1 MYKVNAQ
8 QYLRQAYRLDE
19 LIKSNQEELQNL
31 REQAV
36 TIGAIDYAKEK
47 IQSSPNSDAPFSRT
61 VMKIVELEES
71 IQADIDKLFKL
82 KLEIR
87 TAINNMDDADEKL
100 LLRCRYLNFL
110 QWDEICDE
118 MHLSMRSVFR
128 IHMSALKNIEIPQ
141 KLADNGSKWQ

>member
-19 LIKSNQEELQNL
+19 LIKSNQEELKNL

-47 IQSSPNSDAPFSRT
+47 VQSSPNADAPFSKT
-61 VMKIVELEES
+61 VMKIIELEES
-71 IQADIDKLFKL
+71 IQADIDKLFNL

-87 TAINNMDDADEKL
+87 TAINDMDDADEKL
-100 LLRCRYLNFL
+100 LLRHRYLNFL

-128 IHMSALKNIEIPQ
+128 IHMSALKNI
-141 KLADNGSKWQ
+141 KVGSKWH

>member
-1 MYKVNAQ
+1 MYNMNAQ

-36 TIGAIDYAKEK
+36 TIGAIDYAKDK
-47 IQSSPNSDAPFSRT
+47 IQSSPKADAPFSNT
-61 VMKIVELEES
+61 VMKIIELEES
-71 IQADIDKLFKL
+71 IQADIDKLFAL

-87 TAINNMDDADEKL
+87 TAINNMEDADEKL
-100 LLRCRYLNFL
+100 LLRHRYLNFL

-118 MHLSMRSVFR
+118 MHLSMRSVLR
-128 IHMSALKNIEIPQ
+128 IHMSALQNIVVPL
-141 KLADNGSKWQ
+141 KVGTKWH

>member
-19 LIKSNQEELQNL
+19 LIKSNQEELKNL

-47 IQSSPNSDAPFSRT
+47 IQSSPNADAPFSKT
-61 VMKIVELEES
+61 VMKIIELEES
-71 IQADIDKLFKL
+71 IQADIDKLFNL

-87 TAINNMDDADEKL
+87 TAINDMDDADERL
-100 LLRCRYLNFL
+100 LLRHRYLNFL

-128 IHMSALKNIEIPQ
+128 IHMSALKNI
-141 KLADNGSKWQ
+141 KVGSKWQ